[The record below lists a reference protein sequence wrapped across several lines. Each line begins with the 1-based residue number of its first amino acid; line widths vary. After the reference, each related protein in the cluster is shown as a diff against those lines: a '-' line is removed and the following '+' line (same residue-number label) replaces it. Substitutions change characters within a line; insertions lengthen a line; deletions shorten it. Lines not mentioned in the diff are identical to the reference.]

1 MQLLLKNV
9 RVCTPDELAAPQD
22 IRIDDGII
30 RAIGKSLPM
39 EQGVQELR
47 FEQEVVVS
55 PGWLDVG
62 VQTGDPGFEHR
73 EDLHSVAQAAAA
85 GGFTALATAPNT
97 APAIDNKSA
106 IVYIQNKTAGLPIS
120 FYPIGA
126 ISVGTKGNDLAEL
139 YDMHTAGAIA
149 FSDGNQPLQDSGL
162 LLRSLQYVRAF
173 DGLIIHQ
180 PHHQGIATGG
190 QMHEGLVSTRL
201 GLKGLPA
208 LAEAVTIQSDIS
220 LLEYAESRLHL
231 HLISTKTGVDLVR
244 AAKAAGL
251 NITASAALS
260 NLCFTDEKLESFD
273 SNWKLMPPLRDQQH
287 REALLAG
294 IADGTIDFIAS
305 NHIPWDTEAKNLEFP
320 FAKFG
325 TIGLETAFALC
336 RTYLRKQLSLQQ
348 LTQLWAINPR
358 KVLGIP
364 VPEIKPGVPANLS
377 LFAPDERWTVNE
389 QDLRSKSHNSA
400 FLGQEL
406 TGKVLGIINNGQ
418 LQLR

>member
-9 RVCTPDELAAPQD
+9 RVCTPEELAAPQD

-30 RAIGKSLPM
+30 RAIGKNLPM
-39 EQGVQELR
+39 EQGVQELN

-55 PGWLDVG
+55 SGWLDVG
-62 VQTGDPGFEHR
+62 VQTGDPGYEHR

-97 APAIDNKSA
+97 APATDNKSA
-106 IVYIQNKTAGLPIS
+106 IVYIQNKTARLPIS

-126 ISVGTKGNDLAEL
+126 ISVGTKGTDLAEL
-139 YDMHTAGAIA
+139 FDMHTAGAIA

-190 QMHEGLVSTRL
+190 QMHEGLISTRL
-201 GLKGLPA
+201 GLKGLPT
-208 LAEAVTIQSDIS
+208 LAEEVTIQSDLS

-231 HLISTKTGVDLVR
+231 HLISTKAGVDLVR

-251 NITASAALS
+251 QITASVALS

-294 IADGTIDFIAS
+294 IEDGTIDFVCS

-336 RTYLRKQLSLQQ
+336 RTYLEKQLSLQQ
-348 LTQLWAINPR
+348 LVQLWAVNPR
-358 KVLGIP
+358 KVLGLP

-377 LFAPDERWTVNE
+377 LFAPNERWTVSE
-389 QDLRSKSHNSA
+389 QDLRSKSQNSA
-400 FLGQEL
+400 LLGQEL
-406 TGKVLGIINNGQ
+406 TGKVLGIVNNGQ